1 MWKRKVPLS
10 CRHGALHAITPP
22 HGDATANPETN
33 RSTQHIE
40 QLREHLTGFAN
51 AAQILEEFDFL
62 LNCNQ
67 TEHSIQKPIYVWTL
81 NDDPLASPHFEY
93 LVLTGKAGFSCQ
105 WVRHMTSQW
114 EKLCAILELSE
125 KMQAKHKAAYLQSA
139 LAALAFESHANM
151 ATRHLRSVKSKMQ
164 AKSNGQS
171 RSKKRRSAI

>member
-10 CRHGALHAITPP
+10 RRHGALHAITPP
-22 HGDATANPETN
+22 HGDVTANPETN

-51 AAQILEEFDFL
+51 AGQILEEFDFR

-93 LVLTGKAGFSCQ
+93 
-105 WVRHMTSQW
+105 
-114 EKLCAILELSE
+114 
-125 KMQAKHKAAYLQSA
+125 
-139 LAALAFESHANM
+139 
-151 ATRHLRSVKSKMQ
+151 
-164 AKSNGQS
+164 
-171 RSKKRRSAI
+171 